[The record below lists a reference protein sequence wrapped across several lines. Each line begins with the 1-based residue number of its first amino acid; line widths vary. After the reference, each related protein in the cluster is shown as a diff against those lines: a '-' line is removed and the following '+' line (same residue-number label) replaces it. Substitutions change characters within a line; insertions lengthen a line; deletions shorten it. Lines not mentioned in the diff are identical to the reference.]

1 MDQDETSALAGRKTP
16 WWSSE
21 KLRVGIYVAG
31 VLAVLIAAT
40 FLTIE
45 LYSISQQRT
54 GADRAYAGYTAALA
68 LIAGVAALTAL
79 VITIPNF
86 ISWIGTQVAQPGI
99 QFIFETAVD
108 TDTTPD
114 VVDGGR
120 TAITVGDDMSFVVKV
135 SVDNTGT
142 APLLRAIFNIQVAS
156 DCGIAALDDPLKQH
170 YTAVMPRRADINDIP
185 EGPQIL
191 RYTSAWD
198 DFVPGVPF
206 NFHARVT
213 VPSHGEYQVA
223 STIRGHAPNGKFCN
237 KRGYV
242 VVAVNP

>member
-1 MDQDETSALAGRKTP
+1 MKGCVLALYI
-16 WWSSE
+16 
-21 KLRVGIYVAG
+21 VG

-40 FLTIE
+40 LLSIK
-45 LYSISQQRT
+45 LYSISQQRS
-54 GADRAYAGYTAALA
+54 GADRAYAGYTAAFA
-68 LIAGVAALTAL
+68 LIAGAAALAAL
-79 VITIPNF
+79 VITLPNF

-99 QFIFETAVD
+99 KFTFETAVD

-114 VVDGGR
+114 VVSGGR
-120 TAITVGDDMSFVVKV
+120 TAITVGPGMSFVVKV
-135 SVDNTGT
+135 SVNNTGT

-156 DCGIAALDDPLKQH
+156 DCDIAALDDPLKQH
-170 YTAVMPRRADINDIP
+170 YTAVMPRRADTNDIP

-223 STIRGHAPNGKFCN
+223 ATIRGNAPNGTPCN
-237 KRGYV
+237 ERDYV